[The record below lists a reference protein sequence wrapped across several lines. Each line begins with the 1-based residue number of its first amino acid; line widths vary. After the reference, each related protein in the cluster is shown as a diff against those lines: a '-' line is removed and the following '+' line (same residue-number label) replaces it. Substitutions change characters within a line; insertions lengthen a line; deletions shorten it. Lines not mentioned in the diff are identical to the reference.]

1 MSQHDL
7 MDIRD
12 RVLAR
17 MARDHYAGAD
27 PFDGLESPLF
37 QASGLER
44 FRFARLCWLQAVKR
58 GPHVLRS
65 LAMIQPSVNPKT
77 LALLNGAAD
86 GVKLRDFR
94 DQLLALQN
102 PDGGWG
108 YPFEWQARAF
118 HAKRGQSNAIVT
130 SFVVD
135 ALTAGGVE
143 RDHPALIQAAD
154 FIENRLWR
162 DGYFAYFDHDNAEI
176 HNASL
181 WAAFALNSVRPQ
193 NSKSELAVSRMIAAQ
208 RADGSWAYGT
218 RHHHG
223 FIDGFHTGY
232 ILDLLD
238 RFRNTGMP
246 GLGDAITCGWAFYRA
261 QCFDDQGIP
270 RSFAGKGGYLDAHA
284 VAQAMASLCRF
295 GDDDGAVHVA
305 SWACANLFDP
315 SRDLFFAGIG
325 RFGKD
330 PQNYLRWTQAW
341 MVWGL
346 SIVIEKMAM
355 KESNQITFD
364 PKSPLTFA
372 HPDPDRDAKEQ
383 ALRALDEDSFRAL
396 YAITRA
402 AATQAKA
409 AGEMEVLYGLTRGM
423 KTLQRLAG
431 DRGIRLTRVLQY

>member
-1 MSQHDL
+1 MNQHDL

-17 MARDHYAGAD
+17 IARDHYAGAD

-37 QASGLER
+37 QASGLGR

-58 GPHVLRS
+58 GPRLMRA
-65 LAMIQPSVNPKT
+65 LAMIPPSVNPKT
-77 LALLNGAAD
+77 LGLLQGAAS

-94 DQLLALQN
+94 DQLLTRQN

-118 HAKRGQSNAIVT
+118 HAKRRQSNAIVT

-135 ALTAGGVE
+135 ALAADGIGRE
-143 RDHPALIQAAD
+143 HPALIRATD

-162 DGYFAYFDHDNAEI
+162 DGYFAYFDHDSAEI

-181 WAAFALNSVRPQ
+181 WAAFALHCVRPGH
-193 NSKSELAVSRMIAAQ
+193 SKSELAVRRVIAAQ

-232 ILDLLD
+232 VLDLLD
-238 RFRNTGMP
+238 RFRSAGMI
-246 GLGDAITCGWAFYRA
+246 GLGDAITRGWAFYRA

-284 VAQAMASLCRF
+284 VAQAMASLCRV
-295 GDDDGAVHVA
+295 GDVDGAIHVA
-305 SWACANLFDP
+305 NWACASLFDP

-330 PQNYLRWTQAW
+330 RQNYMRWTQAW

-355 KESNQITFD
+355 KDSNQITFD
-364 PKSPLTFA
+364 PKSPLSFA
-372 HPDPDRDAKEQ
+372 HPEPDRVAKEA
-383 ALRALDEDSFRAL
+383 ALRALDDDAFQEL

-409 AGEMEVLYGLTRGM
+409 SGEMEVLYGLTRGM
-423 KTLQRLAG
+423 KTLQRMAG
-431 DRGIRLTRVLQY
+431 DRGIRLTRVPQH